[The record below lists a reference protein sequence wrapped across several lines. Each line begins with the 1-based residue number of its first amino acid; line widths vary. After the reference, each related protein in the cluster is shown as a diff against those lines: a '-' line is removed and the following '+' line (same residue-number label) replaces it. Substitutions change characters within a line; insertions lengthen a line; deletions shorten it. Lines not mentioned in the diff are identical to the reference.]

1 MKRSGVI
8 KGDGVWKFRLTRT
21 NAPWFPP
28 FDNKGSVSWQVQ
40 EDTRTFVN
48 ESFSATRQND
58 EAKSNRSGATDE
70 RGMEEAVIHLQI
82 DGFFDWDGGGG
93 GGMIELR

>member
-1 MKRSGVI
+1 M
-8 KGDGVWKFRLTRT
+8 
-21 NAPWFPP
+21 
-28 FDNKGSVSWQVQ
+28 Q

-70 RGMEEAVIHLQI
+70 RGMEVIHLQI